1 MRKAKALLL
10 TGLLAWQLTG
20 CVTTGG
26 KPEVDREKAAE
37 SYVNLGIAYLREGDT
52 ENARE
57 KLERALKYDS
67 DSVRAL
73 SVLALTYHQDGE
85 VELAEKYFRKA
96 LWEDRSDP
104 ETNNN
109 YAAFLYDIGRY
120 DEAAEYFKKAADNTD
135 YSERSRS
142 FENLGLTLLKL
153 KDTEAAEASFRRAL
167 RLNKGLPRAHLELS
181 NLLFKQSNFSEA
193 QKHYEAFTQLA
204 SQDARSLLIGIQIA
218 KAFNDNDRM
227 ASYGLQ
233 LRKMYPGSSE
243 LKQYQG
249 MMANEKP

>member
-1 MRKAKALLL
+1 MRKAKALLF

-20 CVTTGG
+20 CVSTGG
-26 KPEVDREKAAE
+26 KEDIDREKAAE
-37 SYVNLGIAYLREGDT
+37 SYVNLGIAYLRQGDI
-52 ENARE
+52 ENARA

-67 DSVRAL
+67 GSARAL

-96 LWEDRSDP
+96 LWEDRSNA

-109 YAAFLYDIGRY
+109 YAAFLYDIERY
-120 DEAAEYFKKAADNTD
+120 QEAAEYFQKAANNTD
-135 YSERSRS
+135 YTERSRS
-142 FENLGLTLLKL
+142 FENLGLTQLKL
-153 KDTEAAEASFRRAL
+153 KDKEGAEASFRRAL
-167 RLNKGLPRAHLELS
+167 RLNKELSRSHLELS
-181 NLLFKQSNFSEA
+181 NLLYEQSNYSEA
-193 QKHYEAFTQLA
+193 REHYKAFTQLA